1 MGGSRVLYQLR
12 QAVNEKKRQIKRDST
27 LGWRRTVADTMRD
40 PAKMWRLTK
49 WARTTAQEPPSPPQF
64 PPIKDRDVTHRS
76 SNGAKANVLAENFFP
91 PPVRAGLTD
100 IEGYRYPREL
110 SMSQEVTADEIRD
123 MLKTIAPDKA
133 PGSDSIPNR
142 FLRECRDVVAEP
154 LAKLFQSCLRR
165 SYHPTRFRHSRT
177 VVLRKPQKPAY
188 DVAKAYRPK
197 ALLNTL
203 GKVLGKIVARR
214 MSALAEEHN
223 LLPVTQ
229 MGAMP
234 IEHSHSLPNGEPSIK

>member
-1 MGGSRVLYQLR
+1 
-12 QAVNEKKRQIKRDST
+12 
-27 LGWRRTVADTMRD
+27 MRD

-64 PPIKDRDVTHRS
+64 PPIKDRDGTHRS
-76 SNGAKANVLAENFFP
+76 SNGAKANVLAEHFFP
-91 PPVRAGLTD
+91 PPVRADLTD
-100 IEGYRYPREL
+100 IEGYRYSPEL
-110 SMSQEVTADEIRD
+110 SMSRQEVTADEIRD
-123 MLKTIAPDKA
+123 MLKTIAPDRA
-133 PGSDSIPNR
+133 PGPDSIPNR
-142 FLRECRDVVAEP
+142 FLRECRGILAEP
-154 LAKLFQSCLRR
+154 LAKLFQDCLPR
-165 SYHPTRFRHSRT
+165 SYHPTPFRHSRT

-188 DVAKAYRPK
+188 DVAKAYRPI

-203 GKVLGKIVARR
+203 GKVLEKIVARR